1 MRSKQILIDLC
12 TQRDFLTPDG
22 AVPVRELDTLLPN
35 LRRVMIWAKRNRV
48 PIISALDAHRQNEPS
63 VLMPP
68 HCIDGTEGQK
78 KLEFTLL
85 RRMAMVEIDCSP
97 GIPLDMLR
105 RYQQLIFRKR
115 NKDFMSNH
123 KVERLLTEI
132 KSAEFILMG
141 VGAEH
146 GIKALALG
154 LITRQKRVAV
164 ISDACGYW
172 SKADADL
179 ALRQIEAKGA
189 VLMTTAELM
198 ERHEKMGQRSCLLSE
213 EAPKKRRR
221 AARPRLG
228 FPRTM
233 A

>member
-1 MRSKQILIDLC
+1 MLPKQILIDLC

-22 AVPVRELDTLLPN
+22 AVPVRELDTLLAN
-35 LRRVMIWAKRNRV
+35 LRRVMIWAKHNRV
-48 PIISALDAHRQNEPS
+48 PIISALDAHRQYEPS
-63 VLMPP
+63 VMMLP
-68 HCIDGTEGQK
+68 HCIDGSEGQK
-78 KLEFTLL
+78 KLEFTML
-85 RRMAMVEIDCSP
+85 RKRAMVEIDCSP
-97 GIPLDMLR
+97 GVPFDLLR

-115 NKDFMSNH
+115 SRDFMSNP
-123 KVERLLTEI
+123 KAERLLTEM
-132 KSAEFILMG
+132 KSVEFILTG

-146 GIKALALG
+146 GVKALALG

-164 ISDACGYW
+164 VSDACGYW

-198 ERHEKMGQRSCLLSE
+198 ERHEKMGQQSGLLSA
-213 EAPKKRRR
+213 EAPKRRRR

-228 FPRTM
+228 FPRSL